1 MVWVEVNF
9 AKLLYLY
16 RPWRQGADAAQ
27 GIYRPKKGGDND
39 IYGDDL
45 DNIIKTN
52 KYVHDLIR
60 LMRNGYY

>member
-1 MVWVEVNF
+1 MNMFILVC
-9 AKLLYLY
+9 

-27 GIYRPKKGGDND
+27 GIYRPKKGGDNE

-52 KYVHDLIR
+52 K
-60 LMRNGYY
+60 